1 MKLVW
6 KLQVK
11 SRRVTTISI
20 VIIIA
25 NLMIQSSSSVM
36 HASGLQHTSRKV
48 VFQYTIPGA
57 VCVMKL
63 NSLVSLFWK
72 MSHLPI
78 TTLKRTK
85 VLS

>member
-6 KLQVK
+6 KLQLK
-11 SRRVTTISI
+11 SRRVTTTSI
-20 VIIIA
+20 VIIA
-25 NLMIQSSSSVM
+25 NLMIQSSSFATHV
-36 HASGLQHTSRKV
+36 SGLQHTSRKV

-63 NSLVSLFWK
+63 NSLVSLFCK
-72 MSHLPI
+72 MSHLLI